1 MTDVPPPDTQIL
13 RRFRHPGWAWASAIF
28 LALILAAG
36 TWVVVSDDRDRTD
49 VQTQP
54 ATRSAPSSPPS
65 APTSARPAVGDSCP
79 ELAAE
84 NQAAPV
90 SAPRAEWRLVGRVQ
104 APVSV
109 DHGPVFD
116 ADEMARCYSRT
127 PTGALLAAVNF
138 LALTTDP
145 IEVDTAIGVLTADT
159 LGRGVLL
166 DLLEQNPT
174 AVTGTGTTFQ
184 IAGFTFLTIG
194 MDTTA
199 VSVVIRADNGG
210 MAAVPVTLVWA
221 DDTWLVQLPDDGNIA
236 GRASQVGS
244 LTGFT
249 PFFAP

>member
-1 MTDVPPPDTQIL
+1 MADTPPPDAQVL

-28 LALILAAG
+28 LLLILAAG
-36 TWVVVSDDRDRTD
+36 TWVVVSGDPNRTD
-49 VQTQP
+49 VQNQP
-54 ATRSAPSSPPS
+54 ATRSAPSSPS
-65 APTSARPAVGDSCP
+65 AAPSARPATGDSCP
-79 ELAAE
+79 QLAAE
-84 NQAAPV
+84 DQAAPV
-90 SAPRAEWRLVGRVQ
+90 TAPRAEWRLVGRVQ

-116 ADEMARCYSRT
+116 ADDMPRCYSRT
-127 PTGALLAAVNF
+127 PTGALMAAANF

-145 IEVDTAIGVLTADT
+145 IGVDTAIRVLTAET

-194 MDTTA
+194 MDATA
-199 VSVVIRADNGG
+199 VSVVVRADNGG
-210 MAAVPVTLVWA
+210 MAAVPITLVWE

-236 GRASQVGS
+236 GRASQVGA